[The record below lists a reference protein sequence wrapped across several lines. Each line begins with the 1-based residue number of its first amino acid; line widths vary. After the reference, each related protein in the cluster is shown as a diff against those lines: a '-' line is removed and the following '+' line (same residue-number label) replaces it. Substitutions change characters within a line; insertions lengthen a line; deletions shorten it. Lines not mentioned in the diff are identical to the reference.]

1 MGSSRAVA
9 WLVIT
14 GAVIAGAG
22 GCGSDYGEA
31 GAGPSSSTVASA
43 PPVPAPTTS
52 AAPCTTKSCI
62 IGDMNRDLVGMVAKD
77 NAVTTKAK
85 CKPSSLK
92 TNPGQTWTATC
103 TLTYSD
109 GLVAEGFAN
118 LIESSRKITFEPENI
133 ISGG

>member
-1 MGSSRAVA
+1 MGSSKVAA

-14 GAVIAGAG
+14 GTVIAGAS
-22 GCGSDYGEA
+22 GCGSGLDAA

-43 PPVPAPTTS
+43 PPAPAPTTS
-52 AAPCTTKSCI
+52 AAPCITSACI
-62 IGDMNRDLVGMVAKD
+62 ISDMNQSLVGMVAKD
-77 NAVTTKAK
+77 NAVTTKAV
-85 CKPSSLK
+85 CKKSSLK
-92 TNPGQTWTATC
+92 VNPGQTWTAKC

-118 LIESSRKITFEPENI
+118 LVEATEKITFEPENI